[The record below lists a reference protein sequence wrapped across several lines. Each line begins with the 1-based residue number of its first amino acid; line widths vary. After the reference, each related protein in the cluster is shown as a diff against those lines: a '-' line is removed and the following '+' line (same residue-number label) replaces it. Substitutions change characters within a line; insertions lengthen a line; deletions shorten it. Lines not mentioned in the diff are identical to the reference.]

1 MALWCNLLSAPF
13 LAVIV
18 FLFKHSRARQQRQ
31 SSVQRAL
38 QRGAET
44 QETDTAYQESE
55 EPEGEMNTVRT
66 EAKTVDAR
74 LEDGSNGNCSL
85 PAWCLALGWVF
96 CLVRVILA

>member
-55 EPEGEMNTVRT
+55 EAAGKMIT
-66 EAKTVDAR
+66 EAKTVHDR
-74 LEDGSNGNCSL
+74 LGNGSNGNCSL

-96 CLVRVILA
+96 CLVRSILA